1 MSFENKGKTMDDEEE
16 LEEGEEG
23 AEEEE
28 SSGSG
33 FSFSSPNMTGF
44 VRYLGHLLLA
54 CSVMGLYV
62 VGTRYELGGSLK
74 DTYRVNKIT
83 GDVEIVS
90 GGGAATGTYRR
101 GVYFFRPDQLES
113 LKKKAV
119 KQKRDLNEVVREAV
133 DAYLEDQK
141 K

>member
-1 MSFENKGKTMDDEEE
+1 MMDEEEEE
-16 LEEGEEG
+16 LEEGEG
-23 AEEEE
+23 EEEE

-33 FSFSSPNMTGF
+33 FSFSLPNMSGF

-54 CSVMGLYV
+54 CSVMAIYV

-83 GDVEIVS
+83 GSVEIVS

-101 GVYFFRPDQLES
+101 GVYFFRPDQLDS
-113 LKKKAV
+113 LKKKAE

-133 DAYLEDQK
+133 DSYLESQK

>member
-1 MSFENKGKTMDDEEE
+1 MDDDEE

-23 AEEEE
+23 ADEEG
-28 SSGSG
+28 SGS
-33 FSFSSPNMTGF
+33 SFSMPNMAGLMN
-44 VRYLGHLLLA
+44 YLGHLLLA

-90 GGGAATGTYRR
+90 GGGAAKGTYRR
-101 GVYFFRPDQLES
+101 GVYFFRPDQLDS
-113 LKKKAV
+113 LKKKAD
-119 KQKRDLNEVVREAV
+119 KQKRDLNEVIREAV
-133 DAYLEDQK
+133 DAYLEAQK

>member
-1 MSFENKGKTMDDEEE
+1 MDEDEE
-16 LEEGEEG
+16 LEEGEG
-23 AEEEE
+23 DGEEEE
-28 SSGSG
+28 SSGSR
-33 FSFSSPNMTGF
+33 FSLPDMSGF
-44 VRYLGHLLLA
+44 VRYIGHLLLA
-54 CSVMGLYV
+54 CSVMTIYV

-83 GDVEIVS
+83 GSVEIVS
-90 GGGAATGTYRR
+90 GGGAAMGTYRR

-113 LKKKAV
+113 LKKKAE

-133 DAYLEDQK
+133 DAYLESEK

>member
-1 MSFENKGKTMDDEEE
+1 MDDEEE

-23 AEEEE
+23 EEEEE
-28 SSGSG
+28 SSGSR
-33 FSFSSPNMTGF
+33 FSFSAPNMAGF
-44 VRYLGHLLLA
+44 IRYLGHLLLA

-62 VGTRYELGGSLK
+62 VGTRFELGGSLK

-113 LKKKAV
+113 LKKKAD

-133 DAYLEDQK
+133 DTYLEDQK

>member
-1 MSFENKGKTMDDEEE
+1 MDEEEDE
-16 LEEGEEG
+16 LEEGEG
-23 AEEEE
+23 EEEE
-28 SSGSG
+28 SSGSK
-33 FSFSSPNMTGF
+33 FSLSLPNMSGF

-54 CSVMGLYV
+54 CSVMAIYV

-74 DTYRVNKIT
+74 DTYRVNKMT
-83 GDVEIVS
+83 GSVEIVS
-90 GGGAATGTYRR
+90 GGGASTGTYRR

-113 LKKKAV
+113 LKKKAE

-133 DAYLEDQK
+133 DAYLESQK

>member
-1 MSFENKGKTMDDEEE
+1 MDEEEE
-16 LEEGEEG
+16 LEEAEG
-23 AEEEE
+23 EEEE
-28 SSGSG
+28 SSGSRFSLPDMSG
-33 FSFSSPNMTGF
+33 FIQ
-44 VRYLGHLLLA
+44 YLGHLLLA
-54 CSVMGLYV
+54 CSVMAIYV

-83 GDVEIVS
+83 GSVEIVS
-90 GGGAATGTYRR
+90 GGGAETGTYRR

-113 LKKKAV
+113 LKKKAD

-133 DAYLEDQK
+133 DEYLESQK

>member
-1 MSFENKGKTMDDEEE
+1 MDEEEE
-16 LEEGEEG
+16 LEEAEG
-23 AEEEE
+23 EEEE
-28 SSGSG
+28 SSGSR
-33 FSFSSPNMTGF
+33 FSLSLPDMSGF
-44 VRYLGHLLLA
+44 VQYLGHLLLA
-54 CSVMGLYV
+54 CSVMAIYV

-83 GDVEIVS
+83 GSVEIVS

-113 LKKKAV
+113 LKKKAD

-133 DAYLEDQK
+133 DEYLESQK